1 MRLLEVKDLKTYF
14 TTSKGKAKAVDGVS
28 FSLDYGQCLGLVGES
43 GCGKTTTA
51 LSICHLLPKE
61 GKVESGQILMEGI
74 DYGTLSEEEIMKHRW
89 EDVSIIFQGAMNAF
103 NPVKKVGW
111 QIAEAC
117 ILHQGVSKEEAWKR
131 AGDLFEMVG
140 IARERVSQ

>member
-1 MRLLEVKDLKTYF
+1 MKLLEVKDLKTYF
-14 TTSKGKAKAVDGVS
+14 STSKGEVKAVDGVS

-51 LSICHLLPKE
+51 LSISRLLPKGGHIVDGTILLE
-61 GKVESGQILMEGI
+61 GV
-74 DYGTLSEEEIMKHRW
+74 DYSAMSDKEIQDHRW
-89 EDVSIIFQGAMNAF
+89 KDVSMIFQGAMNAF

-117 ILHQGVSKEEAWKR
+117 VRHQGMSKEEAWKR
-131 AGDLFEMVG
+131 AGELFELVG
-140 IARERVSQ
+140 IPAERVTQ